1 MSSLL
6 LALPLGQESV
16 AEEGRRIIIVM
27 LLVALV
33 FLGVILLGQLTR
45 WLAHR
50 RQARRAA
57 RRRVY

>member
-27 LLVALV
+27 LLVALT
-33 FLGVILLGQLTR
+33 FLGVVALGQLSR